1 MYIISIN
8 MYNTNYNCLYKKKD
22 IFDEQPLLTEDQMI
36 SIRDDLYRN
45 DVLNIFNLNEYDE
58 EKLSKE
64 LDDIYETLTSCKIL
78 LTFIEKIIEH
88 NGYEKDLKWG
98 IIFLFTYENL
108 HLFHPCISDYILYN
122 KISSENLIKLNTD
135 FILC

>member
-1 MYIISIN
+1 

-22 IFDEQPLLTEDQMI
+22 IFDDQPLLTEDQMN

-58 EKLSKE
+58 EKLSIE
-64 LDDIYETLTSCKIL
+64 LDDLYKKLSSCKIL
-78 LTFIEKIIEH
+78 LTFIEKIMEH
-88 NGYEKDLKWG
+88 SEYEKDLKWG

-108 HLFHPCISDYILYN
+108 HLFHPCITDFLLDN
-122 KISSENLIKLNTD
+122 EISSENLIKLNTD